1 MKALIYKDI
10 LVMKREMM
18 IVVCF
23 LVTYSLLALFS
34 DGSTIFSIL
43 GALCGAV
50 GMLPIYT
57 FTYDEKNRF
66 DSYTSA
72 TPLSKRTV
80 VLSKYMLGLLGTL
93 LLFASMVVLML
104 SGRLPLS
111 GPLVLLLTCGTLIFS
126 FIQIPL
132 HFLLG
137 ASKARILSI
146 FMFFLVY
153 FFVFTLGKN
162 QLFNFTLPD
171 EKGLAALALPFTAVI
186 FAVSAYIS
194 YRIYLRKEY

>member
-10 LVMKREMM
+10 LAMKKEMM
-18 IVVCF
+18 IIICF
-23 LVTYSLLALFS
+23 LVTYSLLAFFS

-43 GALCGAV
+43 GALCGAM

-66 DSYTSA
+66 DSFASA

-80 VLSKYMLGLLGTL
+80 VLSKYVLGFLGTL

-111 GPLVLLLTCGTLIFS
+111 GPLVLMLTSGTLIFS

-137 ASKARILSI
+137 ASKARVLSI

-153 FFVFTLGKN
+153 FFVFTLGKS
-162 QLFNFTLPD
+162 LPFSFSLPD
-171 EKGLAALALPFTAVI
+171 EKGLAALSLPVTAVI
-186 FAVSAYIS
+186 FAVSAYLS
-194 YRIYLRKEY
+194 YRIYLRKEF